1 MSIGATIKQ
10 LRRQSDMTQEQLAEY
25 LGITSRAVS
34 QWECDRTSPDL
45 SLIPAL
51 CHLFDVSADTL
62 LGIDLQKSEEA
73 IAEYLARARE
83 ETNHAQWEN
92 AVEILREGLYTY
104 PKSYDLMLALARGL
118 VSSISRQKKND
129 YAEVF
134 DLCHRI
140 LAECTDNQTRY
151 DTMDILATAY
161 QYAGKEAEL
170 CALEKEMPRADQ
182 TYESSMVYRW
192 KGQKGLDARQKYMD
206 FLITELLSMISC
218 LLGHTG
224 EDGNFIHTVEERRDL
239 WQLILDLLTVLFPDG
254 DYQTHAYN
262 GMAACN
268 FMWSY
273 ARNRGDREAAMHWLE
288 KCVHYAVYADTFDA
302 DNPHKARHT
311 SLILRGYGDGGSI
324 VERSGNYS
332 ASLLRYLAENE
343 ETKELW
349 ETPRG
354 QALIEQLKQAA
365 RIP

>member
-1 MSIGATIKQ
+1 
-10 LRRQSDMTQEQLAEY
+10 
-25 LGITSRAVS
+25 
-34 QWECDRTSPDL
+34 
-45 SLIPAL
+45 
-51 CHLFDVSADTL
+51 LFDVSADTL

-83 ETNHAQWEN
+83 ETNHARWEN
-92 AVEILREGLYTY
+92 AVGILREGLYTY
-104 PKSYDLMLALARGL
+104 PKSYALMLALATAL
-118 VSSISRQKKND
+118 VSYLSREGRTD
-129 YAEVF
+129 YDEVF
-134 DLCHRI
+134 SLCRRI

-161 QYAGKEAEL
+161 QYAGKEEEL

-192 KGQKGLDARQKYMD
+192 KGQKGLDERQKYMD

-224 EDGNFIHTVEERRDL
+224 EDGKFIHTMEERKAL
-239 WQLILDLLTVLFPDG
+239 WQLTLDLLGVLFPDG

-273 ARNRGDREAAMHWLE
+273 ARNRGNREVAMHWLE
-288 KCVHYAVYADTFDA
+288 MCVDYAVYADTFDA
-302 DNPHKARHT
+302 DAPHKARHS

-324 VERSGNYS
+324 VEQSGNYS
-332 ASLLRYLAENE
+332 ASLLRYLAEDE
-343 ETKELW
+343 ETEDLRKD
-349 ETPRG
+349 PRV
-354 QALIEQLKQAA
+354 QALIARLKQAA